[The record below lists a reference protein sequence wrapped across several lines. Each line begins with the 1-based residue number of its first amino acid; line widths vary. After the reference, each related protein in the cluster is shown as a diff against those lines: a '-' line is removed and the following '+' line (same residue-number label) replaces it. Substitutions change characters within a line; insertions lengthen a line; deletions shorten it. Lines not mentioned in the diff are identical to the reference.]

1 MPYWKSVL
9 IALDQLLNA
18 LFGGWP
24 DETMSSRAYRWD
36 IEGKRLWPRRIIDR
50 IALWLRDHD
59 HCHEAFISERVGRQL
74 PPEMRNF

>member
-1 MPYWKSVL
+1 MSYWKSVL
-9 IALDQLLNA
+9 IAFDQLLNA

-36 IEGKRLWPRRIIDR
+36 IEGKRHWPRKIIDR
-50 IALWLRDHD
+50 IALWLRDQD

-74 PPEMRNF
+74 PPEMRIF